1 MEESDIKEYLDLVKD
16 ADEVVV
22 ASEVGLIDFTEQYER
37 DGKKIRY
44 FGTQESWKKWCLENS
59 IPMVN

>member
-1 MEESDIKEYLDLVKD
+1 MDEADIKEYQKLVAD

-22 ASEVGLIDFTEQYER
+22 AHEVTLIDFTEQYER
-37 DGKKIRY
+37 DGKKVRY
-44 FGTQESWKKWCLENS
+44 FGTQESWKKWCLEQG